1 MNNRF
6 QRLTIIILSVLF
18 LSIAIILILIN
29 SKNYMVFFYTPS
41 ELLQSSIKINDRVRI
56 GGFVKKESIV
66 IKSDGKIYNFII
78 TDKKNDIFIEYE
90 GILPD
95 LFSEEKGAVVEGILV
110 NKKKILAKKVFA
122 KHDENYM
129 PLSIKK
135 ELEAK
140 KYWKKD
146 Y

>member
-6 QRLTIIILSVLF
+6 QRLTIIILSILF
-18 LSIAIILILIN
+18 LSVAIILILIN
-29 SKNYMVFFYTPS
+29 SKNYMVFFYTPT
-41 ELLQSSIKINDRVRI
+41 ELLESSIKINDKVRI
-56 GGFVKKESIV
+56 GGFVKKKSVV
-66 IKSDGKIYNFII
+66 INSDSKIYNFII
-78 TDKKNDIFIEYE
+78 TDKKNDIFVEFE

-95 LFSEEKGAVVEGILV
+95 LFSEEKGVVVEGILL
-110 NKKKILAKKVFA
+110 NKKKIIAKRVFA

-129 PLSIKK
+129 PLSLKK
-135 ELEAK
+135 ELEEK